1 MRLPE
6 EVIVVLSRLS
16 TKNNCFCQL
25 AAVMADW
32 TVSRETAPCSYAVAV
47 GLRDMRED
55 MIKWSLTSKSSL
67 VADPNRDTAHAIRLY
82 SGQKDL
88 SSAN

>member
-1 MRLPE
+1 
-6 EVIVVLSRLS
+6 
-16 TKNNCFCQL
+16 
-25 AAVMADW
+25 
-32 TVSRETAPCSYAVAV
+32 
-47 GLRDMRED
+47 MRED